1 MVELKKAEE
10 SRLRQR
16 VYNVH
21 GFMSTL
27 SEVAEQI
34 KKHLPDAQITFEWDK
49 SEAMRT
55 ANSGVSY
62 QMDNTV
68 AFQDFGY
75 QTRYLLEEMV
85 ADFIKEVR
93 AGRAN

>member
-1 MVELKKAEE
+1 
-10 SRLRQR
+10 
-16 VYNVH
+16 
-21 GFMSTL
+21 
-27 SEVAEQI
+27 
-34 KKHLPDAQITFEWDK
+34 
-49 SEAMRT
+49 MRT

-62 QMDNTV
+62 EMDNAV